1 MTINEFIKY
10 VQKLYG
16 EDVTYKATS
25 KEGVTFKSKGWKDE
39 YDSIRFDE
47 VQLRKLNNKNQGS

>member
-1 MTINEFIKY
+1 MSINDFIKY

-25 KEGVTFKSKGWKDE
+25 KEGVTFKSKGWDDK

-47 VQLRKLNNKNQGS
+47 VQLRKLNNKD

>member
-16 EDVTYKATS
+16 EDATYKATS
-25 KEGVTFKSKGWKDE
+25 KEGVTFKSKGWDDK
-39 YDSIRFDE
+39 YDSVHFDE
-47 VQLRKLNNKNQGS
+47 IQLRKFARKD

>member
-16 EDVTYKATS
+16 ENTTYKATS
-25 KEGVTFKSKGWKDE
+25 KEGVTFKSIGWDNK
-39 YDSIRFDE
+39 YDSVRFDE
-47 VQLRKLNNKNQGS
+47 IQLRKLANKD